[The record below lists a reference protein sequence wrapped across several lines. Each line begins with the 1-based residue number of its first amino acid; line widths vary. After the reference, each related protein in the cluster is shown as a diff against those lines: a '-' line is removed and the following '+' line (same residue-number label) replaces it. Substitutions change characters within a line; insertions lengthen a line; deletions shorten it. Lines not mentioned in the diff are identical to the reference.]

1 MIASIAALLGLASL
15 WALFRNNRAA
25 FIGGFCVLFSLG
37 YRIVDAAYVD
47 LFGPLYAIET
57 EKFVGGNN
65 GTPMFVIACLT
76 LIVPLWVVCRP
87 GALLG
92 AIDGPLRDS
101 TYLRFM
107 TNGALGGVSAT
118 LIILYGDMLRLGT
131 IPLLSGIDRI
141 EYRDMAGIFHSPA
154 YAMNFLLSA
163 IIGIF
168 TVLPRL
174 RGGRYSL
181 TFVGLFVA
189 LQLYWALTGNR
200 ASAFVTTATFY
211 AIPFAAVAAMN
222 ARRLLPDAA
231 TDMWSA
237 LVSARVI
244 TPLAIVGGI
253 VVLISLVLNSYYDVR
268 GYADPVF
275 QMTQRIFVQPV
286 QLWAETWQ
294 TVHFTNVEGVNHDA
308 LNRVLLNPD
317 DPNTNTSILYL
328 MEQSIGYFR
337 TTELFSIGQQYAGG
351 FPEIFFEVFGAW
363 LAVPVMLAWGVA
375 TALVL
380 RVTISNL
387 LRGRVLTAIMGIYV
401 LYGFSLTYIG
411 GMLIFLLAPSFSIKI
426 AVLIAVYFVERSVT
440 AYHDTS
446 GGRVAV
452 PRGLRPA
459 PIYYNVKRT

>member
-1 MIASIAALLGLASL
+1 
-15 WALFRNNRAA
+15 
-25 FIGGFCVLFSLG
+25 
-37 YRIVDAAYVD
+37 
-47 LFGPLYAIET
+47 
-57 EKFVGGNN
+57 
-65 GTPMFVIACLT
+65 
-76 LIVPLWVVCRP
+76 
-87 GALLG
+87 
-92 AIDGPLRDS
+92 
-101 TYLRFM
+101 
-107 TNGALGGVSAT
+107 
-118 LIILYGDMLRLGT
+118 
-131 IPLLSGIDRI
+131 
-141 EYRDMAGIFHSPA
+141 
-154 YAMNFLLSA
+154 
-163 IIGIF
+163 
-168 TVLPRL
+168 
-174 RGGRYSL
+174 
-181 TFVGLFVA
+181 
-189 LQLYWALTGNR
+189 
-200 ASAFVTTATFY
+200 
-211 AIPFAAVAAMN
+211 MN

-244 TPLAIVGGI
+244 PPLAIVGGI

-452 PRGLRPA
+452 PRRLRPA

>member
-1 MIASIAALLGLASL
+1 VICRPAALLG
-15 WALFRNNRAA
+15 
-25 FIGGFCVLFSLG
+25 
-37 YRIVDAAYVD
+37 
-47 LFGPLYAIET
+47 T
-57 EKFVGGNN
+57 
-65 GTPMFVIACLT
+65 
-76 LIVPLWVVCRP
+76 
-87 GALLG
+87 
-92 AIDGPLRDS
+92 IDRPLRDS

-107 TNGALGGVSAT
+107 TNGALGGCTAV

-222 ARRLLPDAA
+222 AKRLLPDAT

-244 TPLAIVGGI
+244 TPLAILGGI
-253 VVLISLVLNSYYDVR
+253 VVLIGLVLNSYYDVR

-275 QMTQRIFVQPV
+275 QMTQRLFVQPV

-294 TVHFTNVEGVNHDA
+294 NVHFADVGGVNDDA
-308 LNRVLLNPD
+308 VNRVLLNPD
-317 DPNTNTSILYL
+317 DVNTNTAILYL

-337 TTELFSIGQQYAGG
+337 TTELFQLGQQYAGG
-351 FPEIFFEVFGAW
+351 FPEIFFEVFGSW
-363 LAVPVMLAWGVA
+363 LAVPVMLLWGVT
-375 TALVL
+375 TAFVL
-380 RVTISNL
+380 RITVSNL
-387 LRGRVLTAIMGIYV
+387 LRGRVLTAIMGVYV
-401 LYGFSLTYIG
+401 LYGFTLTYIG
-411 GMLIFLLAPSFSIKI
+411 GMLNFLLAPSFSIKI
-426 AVLIAVYFVERSVT
+426 AVLIAVYFIERSVT
-440 AYHDTS
+440 VYHNTS
-446 GGRVAV
+446 AGRSPA
-452 PRGLRPA
+452 PRGARPS
-459 PIYYNVKRT
+459 PIY